1 MVERALYI
9 TQVTAVAILLSTSVA
24 VLAGTSGETTVE
36 KEKTPTELLLGQPAQ
51 DAIYAGMWSY
61 HFIHDDDSYQTTH
74 NLLGVTYKGI
84 FAGTFENSNAERV
97 WAIGWQR
104 DIYHITMDAISIDM
118 GYRAGLMHG
127 YGNLQIFNTG
137 IFPIAQ
143 LYSDLTYKRLGIQLT
158 WAGSAVTAGF
168 MFRF

>member
-1 MVERALYI
+1 MV
-9 TQVTAVAILLSTSVA
+9 VTIILSPPVS
-24 VLAGTSGETTVE
+24 VLAGTSGEIARE
-36 KEKTPTELLLGQPAQ
+36 KEKTFTQFILGQPAQ

-74 NLLGVTYKGI
+74 NLLGLTYKGI
-84 FAGTFENSNAERV
+84 FAGTFKNSNAERV

-104 DIYHITMDAISIDM
+104 DIYTMTMNAISIDM

-127 YGNLQIFNTG
+127 YDNLQIFDTG
-137 IFPIAQ
+137 IFPIVQ
-143 LYSDLTYKRLGIQLT
+143 LYSDVTYKRLGIQLT
-158 WAGSAVTAGF
+158 WAGSAITAGF